1 MADLAR
7 VALIDGAL
15 RKVFCDEDESYREF
29 LDNHNAEASPY
40 EHCNDNVCRHARRQA
55 DDVLDCLKKAG
66 FVLMRVIPEVDR
78 EHHFNGDEAD
88 EVWVDK
94 P

>member
-7 VALIDGAL
+7 IALIDGAL
-15 RKVFCDEDESYREF
+15 RKAFGDESESLQFF

-40 EHCNDNVCRHARRQA
+40 EHCVDSVCMHARRQA
-55 DDVLDCLKKAG
+55 DDVLDCLGKAG
-66 FVLMRVIPEVDR
+66 FELVRIVDETER
-78 EHHFNGDEAD
+78 KFHFNEDEANNM
-88 EVWVDK
+88 WVDK